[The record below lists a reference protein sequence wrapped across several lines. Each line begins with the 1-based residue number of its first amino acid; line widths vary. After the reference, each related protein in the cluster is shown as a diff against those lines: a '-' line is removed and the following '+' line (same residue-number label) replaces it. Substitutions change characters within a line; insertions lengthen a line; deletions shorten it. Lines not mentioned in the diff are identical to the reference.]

1 MEWFTWR
8 SFLLGLSFGF
18 IVGLAFS
25 NQARIVGPVDMPY
38 ALISWRAPADAT
50 DDELTAI
57 ENTLDEFDVIHFF
70 QGLALVDD
78 DFPDWSSLR
87 TRLEEEVLQHPGM
100 EAVLIIPG
108 KGVRVGGWVDA
119 LPSDA
124 DLERAQE
131 LMNQSGRDTYP
142 VLDSDS

>member
-8 SFLLGLSFGF
+8 SFFLGLTLGL
-18 IVGLAFS
+18 IIGLAFS
-25 NQARIVGPVDMPY
+25 IQGRVMVPIDMPY

-50 DDELTAI
+50 DDEVAAI
-57 ENTLDEFDVIHFF
+57 EDTLDEFDVIHFF

-78 DFPDWSSLR
+78 EFPDWTSLR
-87 TRLEEEVLQHPGM
+87 TRLQEEVSQHPGM
-100 EAVLIIPG
+100 EAVLIVPG
-108 KGVRVGGWVDA
+108 KGVRVGGWIDE

-124 DLERAQE
+124 DLQRAQE

-142 VLDSDS
+142 VLDNDS